1 LPISEL
7 KIKDIFKGV
16 LREQD
21 TFFIYRMRGSSKI
34 NPKFEIRLSHSAF
47 HSR

>member
-1 LPISEL
+1 LISDFEFSISELKIENIFISEVGLPISEL

-21 TFFIYRMRGSSKI
+21 TFFI
-34 NPKFEIRLSHSAF
+34 
-47 HSR
+47 